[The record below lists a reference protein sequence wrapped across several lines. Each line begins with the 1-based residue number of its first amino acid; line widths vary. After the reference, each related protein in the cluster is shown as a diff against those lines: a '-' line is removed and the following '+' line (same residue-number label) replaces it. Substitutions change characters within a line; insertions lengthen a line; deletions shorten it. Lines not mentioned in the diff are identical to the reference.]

1 MNTPHEGG
9 CTLTGALSV
18 TTAIEGAVTV
28 IHGPAGCA
36 HHNFSLF
43 HALCTG
49 RDEPWLPAIV
59 STDLSE
65 SDIVFGGE
73 EALARSIR
81 RIAAGGSCSLVCVL
95 QTCVSGTIG
104 DDVDSVC
111 GEDYGVP
118 VIPIP
123 TAGFLG
129 GGFHD
134 GHVRALL
141 SLVPPARMG
150 EKTISANIIGEK
162 TLEFEREVH
171 YNEVSRLLSAIG
183 VPVCTRF
190 VCRSSVEG
198 ISRLPRGSVNI
209 LRDPSM
215 IPVGEYLEKK
225 FGTPYVSSFP
235 IGPSGTIRFLEDVGD
250 ILSLDVSAAVAEEE
264 ARQERIF
271 WEFRLLRGERIWF
284 GESSGHATSLGAC
297 REIAK
302 AAGMPV
308 HPSGKHVPVPDPFPV
323 GTGGIRKI
331 LSLWRRACR
340 ARV

>member
-1 MNTPHEGG
+1 MNSPLEGG

-18 TTAIEGAVTV
+18 TTEIEGAVTV

-43 HALCTG
+43 HALCAG
-49 RDEPWLPAIV
+49 RDDPVLPAIV

-65 SDIVFGGE
+65 SDIIFGGE
-73 EALARSIR
+73 ESLERTLREVA
-81 RIAAGGSCSLVCVL
+81 AAGNCSLVCVL
-95 QTCVSGTIG
+95 QTCVSGAIG

-118 VIPIP
+118 VVPIP

-141 SLVPPARMG
+141 SLVPPARG
-150 EKTISANIIGEK
+150 GKKTISANIVGEK
-162 TLEFEREVH
+162 TLEFEREAH
-171 YNEVSRLLSAIG
+171 YGEVSRLLSAIG

-198 ISRLPRGSVNI
+198 ISRLPQGAVNI

-215 IPVGEYLEKK
+215 VAVGEHLEAE

-235 IGPSGTIRFLEDVGD
+235 LGPSGTIRFLEELGE
-250 ILSLDVSAAVAEEE
+250 ILSLDVSTAVAGEK

-271 WEFRLLRGERIWF
+271 WEFRHLRGERIRF
-284 GESSGHATSLGAC
+284 CEASGHADSLEAC
-297 REIAK
+297 REIAE
-302 AAGMPV
+302 A
-308 HPSGKHVPVPDPFPV
+308 
-323 GTGGIRKI
+323 
-331 LSLWRRACR
+331 
-340 ARV
+340 